1 MSFELLHAAADSNR
15 WAAILPEVSLGCL
28 ALLLLVLEMVLPRAA
43 HRAIPVVAIAGQ
55 AVLLAFLLAS
65 FCCASGA
72 CGVGAYLGTET
83 FNGLLLHTRD
93 GQFMRVFF
101 LLTSLLVSVLGVV
114 SLGRRQLP
122 RVEFFS
128 IVLVI
133 GGALMLLAQS
143 NHFVMLFVALE
154 TVTVGFYILVS
165 YFRTSALSL
174 EAGLKYLITGALS
187 SGLLLFGIV
196 LLYGVSGNPLLIG
209 STENGM
215 HFGELRGF
223 LAANPDN
230 FLASLGIVLVL
241 SGVCFKIGAFPF
253 QIWVPDVYQ
262 GAPTPVTAYLAV
274 GSKAA
279 GFAILLILVHTAFA
293 PYAGLVIPVLTVLAA
308 LTLVFGN
315 LAALTQHNVKRLI
328 GLSGVSHAGFL
339 LLGVVASLHSTAAI
353 GAVQFYLGGYLLA
366 SFAVFGVM
374 TQLARADGA
383 DADAIQELDDY
394 AGLAKTQPFLAL
406 VLVIG
411 LGSLAGIPPLVGFM
425 GKLFI
430 FISAFQ
436 AELYGLLAVA
446 VLGVVVSIYYYFGW
460 VRAALFGEP
469 DGASKTA
476 SADRAAAPVAAK
488 AAALVA
494 AEPASQ
500 PAPSWSIEFE
510 EDTPLQNKG
519 GSAAGVCVCTP
530 VKWALGLLAAAVV
543 FFGFYQGALGD
554 WLLSR

>member
-28 ALLLLVLEMVLPRAA
+28 ALLLLVLEMVLPRTAQ
-43 HRAIPVVAIAGQ
+43 RAIPVVAIAGQ
-55 AVLLAFLLAS
+55 AVLLVGLLAS

-72 CGVGAYLGTET
+72 CGLAAYLGTET

-101 LLTSLLVSVLGVV
+101 LLTSLLVSVLGAV

-122 RVEFFS
+122 RIEFFS

-133 GGALMLLAQS
+133 GAALMLLAQS

-196 LLYGVSGNPLLIG
+196 LLYGVSGNPLLVG

-215 HFGELRGF
+215 HFGELREF

-253 QIWVPDVYQ
+253 QIWIPDVYQ

-274 GSKAA
+274 GSKTA
-279 GFAILLILVHTAFA
+279 GFAILLTLVHTAFA
-293 PYAGLVIPVLTVLAA
+293 PYAGLVVSVLTVLAA
-308 LTLVFGN
+308 LTLIFGN

-339 LLGVVASLHSTAAI
+339 LLGVVASLHSSAAI

-374 TQLARADGA
+374 TQLART
-383 DADAIQELDDY
+383 DAPEGDATQELADY
-394 AGLAKTQPFLAL
+394 AGLAKSQPFLAL
-406 VLVIG
+406 VLAIG

-430 FISAFQ
+430 FINAFQ

-446 VLGVVVSIYYYFGW
+446 VIGVVVSIYYYFGW
-460 VRAALFGEP
+460 IRAAFFGARVET
-469 DGASKTA
+469 GAPES
-476 SADRAAAPVAAK
+476 
-488 AAALVA
+488 
-494 AEPASQ
+494 
-500 PAPSWSIEFE
+500 SIEFE
-510 EDTPLQNKG
+510 EDSVSQNQG
-519 GSAAGVCVCTP
+519 GCAAAAPMCCSL
-530 VKWALGLLAAAVV
+530 KWVIGLLAAATV